1 LQEDYIENMKSMSG
15 EKPEALGKPA
25 PGQRALGLLLSQVG
39 THAALSF
46 GRKIAGFGISPP
58 HVGILRWIHA
68 NSGKNQRELASHLG
82 VLPSRLV
89 VLLDE
94 LEAKGLVARERG
106 PQDRRSQ
113 QLHLTRKGTRLLDK
127 VERIAAAHEADLG
140 SGLTELE
147 KETLIELC
155 AKLAAHRGLSPHG
168 HPGYK
173 KRFAKAAPGPERR
186 ATFRAPVRPPSLQ

>member
-1 LQEDYIENMKSMSG
+1 MSG
-15 EKPEALGKPA
+15 GKQEAVEKPAS
-25 PGQRALGLLLSQVG
+25 GQRALGLLLSQLG

-46 GRKIAGFGISPP
+46 GRKIAGCGISPP

-68 NSGKNQRELASHLG
+68 NAGKNQRELAAHLG

-89 VLLDE
+89 VLLDD
-94 LEAKGLVARERG
+94 LEAKGLIARERS

-113 QLHLTRKGTRLLDK
+113 HLHLTRKGTRLLEK
-127 VERIAAAHEADLG
+127 VERIATVHEADLG
-140 SGLTELE
+140 SALTELE

-168 HPGYK
+168 HPGYG
-173 KRFAKAAPGPERR
+173 KRPGRSR
-186 ATFRAPVRPPSLQ
+186 PVH